1 MFEEKEIKKPVV
13 KKAAK
18 VKSGKITI
26 DLPKSKT
33 GEKFNYEVPANEKE
47 YVGHVFQ
54 EQIRFNPVTG
64 DRMSKG
70 FVQKYDR
77 QGWDNFRR
85 YGGSQ
90 GWTIVPIYLPSG
102 WAKELDPITT
112 IGKRTKQR

>member
-1 MFEEKEIKKPVV
+1 M
-13 KKAAK
+13 
-18 VKSGKITI
+18 KSGKITI